1 MKKTGFIIA
10 VFLSLALVSSGQ
22 ETFKLPVRAVSDSFI
37 SLHISVKGT
46 PGTVIASGSSKGY
59 IEAELEIPCSAGEKK
74 TLEYYYHITRAGE
87 WAGRGKGSV
96 EMLFDTEAF
105 PERLLVVSQKEKD
118 VSSHRLFLF
127 SLNKRFFKGGEKGYL
142 IIQSADAVT
151 TSLPSDK
158 FNLTLKDVFPFSP
171 DSPDIELQTV
181 REQEG
186 LYSFNIPVIP
196 NSVYRLK
203 IVDAANNGEAPLG
216 DFLIGL
222 RTFDPNISIFTDRNR
237 TVFLQG
243 EKVEVNL
250 YLAGSGQFEGKIN
263 LAVDG
268 KILTEQAVSF
278 SKEKTVSFLLDT
290 SDFSHGTHILKATL
304 SNNAEA
310 TYPMEIVS
318 SVLASHLVRLDYHFF
333 ASLLQPVSNGLS
345 PAAIAQQAGLY
356 VDAVTEGG
364 SSYEIGDILFDK
376 RENIFSKED
385 RYRDIKGFIE
395 EHPLYLPKERTYNP
409 IKTYHLLEEILKNRA
424 SYFLRPSF
432 IRYLAHSIPEDENRR
447 YRHVQLLAQTFRNY
461 PSFAGL
467 NYHDDTYALGYGETG
482 WMDGRRAERMK
493 ALKQDF
499 EKETGKKP
507 EQDRKGWIDFINRLF
522 PSVYERYQK
531 GLKEVDKNYLGTSQ
545 LVPDA
550 GAADGFYIPLVY
562 RNLDAVTYLSY
573 SDHVGFPLQEA
584 FQGALYKAGLRDK
597 PVYSTQ
603 NGHMPTSLRFEAM
616 MQASTLCEGMG
627 FMDINGKLG
636 PYAIKDNWVLG
647 NGGDHYR
654 IPDGMRIAGRTVAEL
669 YKRYGDFFLKLNRG
683 EQTAIL
689 FSYTQAASERTGSA
703 TDHKYTV
710 FEAYSSLARS
720 HIPADI
726 ITEEEIS
733 SGGFERYKVIVLAG
747 LKVELP
753 ERVKTRLKE
762 FQKQGGVIFAD
773 SECSFQVNSVK
784 TLPVAFSSYGIHW
797 GGFDGNLEYRLFY
810 DVAVKKSPAIR
821 EAIGPFIEEM
831 FTCENPRVFL
841 FHRKAGSS
849 HYLFTF
855 HDTPPAFDWGL
866 PFDADAEEIWKDSKL
881 RNEYRA
887 YSNKYSGSDRLYQN
901 WMIPTVKEIRLK
913 GLEGYTVYDVLEG
926 KKIDVKDSVLNA
938 DFRRFEGRIYA
949 FLPDEIAGVNL
960 SVSGSLDCG
969 VNLTGKSGKEIEEP
983 VPVEVT
989 ITDREDNVVY
999 HIFRAS
1005 PFSERLPVQKTGT
1018 YTIKAKELFSG
1029 YFATGTFSVREDLEA
1044 KAQEVSDVVV
1054 FDRDA
1059 LNRFVQQKRK
1069 AVIYVGEEQHIPIAE
1084 KIKASFPGQA
1094 VIRKISST
1102 PVKDIPLKW
1111 KYDDEEISLKGELAE
1126 GKIIG
1131 RRQFLRDVKVGYP
1144 DPDPVFIIEDNVI
1157 LLGTPGQNLLM
1168 EEIFNSSLAVR
1179 TGSENYPGKGRG
1191 MVSYVWSPFYAHCD
1205 SILLFGSDEEG
1216 LGKAVRTFA
1225 DICNKGQDGT
1235 DIPAP
1240 PRLFQAGHQF
1250 TPAVQLSAVLKGKTE
1265 KGKDTASFIDEFSP
1279 GYTDGYISSLGC
1291 SDDGKTILAGTDA
1304 FGYNLFCLDE
1314 EGNILWKNKVRDYM
1328 IQGVGVSG
1336 GLTAAGIIHSD
1347 RRSAESSVFVYDR
1360 QGKFLWKESGFIR
1373 NALDQF
1379 VLLPEGRGVVV
1390 NKGDCLLALDKE
1402 HKQIWRYSPQLSE
1415 KEELRRLVISPD
1427 GKHILAGSWIIGNVG
1442 RGAFAHTLFLID
1454 AFTGEELW
1462 KKKGGTDTVAFGA
1475 DISHS
1480 SSVVTGSYEGSIS
1493 VFGVDGKKSFYKQ
1506 LIPEVKPEE
1515 ILKEFSLNGIYQL
1528 RVSES
1533 GRYIL
1538 VKRGAFDFN
1547 AYIINTV
1554 TGGIILL
1561 QAEGLIAGIDIYR
1574 DDMFAVG
1581 SFDRTVRVFDK
1592 SGRLLWKVDIGS
1604 AAELKFMPDGR
1615 LLAGTITGVLHCF
1628 GSDGKQ
1634 MWKTDLGEAGY
1645 MPELN
1650 EFLAGQPD
1658 VLLNR

>member
-22 ETFKLPVRAVSDSFI
+22 ETFTLPVRAVSDSFI

-96 EMLFDTEAF
+96 DVLLDTDEF

-318 SVLASHLVRLDYHFF
+318 SVLASHLVRLDYLFF

-1005 PFSERLPVQKTGT
+1005 PFSERLPVQKFLLQRIENVAHEIGHTVVEKGVMIWKLYNHGFVVRT
-1018 YTIKAKELFSG
+1018 NSVTIAFDMIRPSTRFENF
-1029 YFATGTFSVREDLEA
+1029 
-1044 KAQEVSDVVV
+1044 VSDTKTEIGHII
-1054 FDRDA
+1054 RECDA
-1059 LNRFVQQKRK
+1059 LFVSHWHDDHADPWVAQAFIDQGKPVVSPPDVWREEPFYEKVNHLARDGNKVHILPIQKGK
-1069 AVIYVGEEQHIPIAE
+1069 QELKVVIYP
-1084 KIKASFPGQA
+1084 
-1094 VIRKISST
+1094 
-1102 PVKDIPLKW
+1102 
-1111 KYDDEEISLKGELAE
+1111 
-1126 GKIIG
+1126 
-1131 RRQFLRDVKVGYP
+1131 
-1144 DPDPVFIIEDNVI
+1144 
-1157 LLGTPGQNLLM
+1157 
-1168 EEIFNSSLAVR
+1168 
-1179 TGSENYPGKGRG
+1179 
-1191 MVSYVWSPFYAHCD
+1191 
-1205 SILLFGSDEEG
+1205 
-1216 LGKAVRTFA
+1216 
-1225 DICNKGQDGT
+1225 
-1235 DIPAP
+1235 
-1240 PRLFQAGHQF
+1240 GHQGDYLNNIPVVY
-1250 TPAVQLSAVLKGKTE
+1250 TP
-1265 KGKDTASFIDEFSP
+1265 
-1279 GYTDGYISSLGC
+1279 DG
-1291 SDDGKTILAGTDA
+1291 
-1304 FGYNLFCLDE
+1304 FCLSHNGDQNY
-1314 EGNILWKNKVRDYM
+1314 GNMAQDTIWLFNIKDHHRINVLMYNSYM
-1328 IQGVGVSG
+1328 SSDWISG
-1336 GLTAAGIIHSD
+1336 FNPELVITGHENELGHGIHS
-1347 RRSAESSVFVYDR
+1347 RHPYWEMHQRLKSVPYSFVVMAWGEKYHYFS
-1360 QGKFLWKESGFIR
+1360 KK
-1373 NALDQF
+1373 
-1379 VLLPEGRGVVV
+1379 LL
-1390 NKGDCLLALDKE
+1390 
-1402 HKQIWRYSPQLSE
+1402 
-1415 KEELRRLVISPD
+1415 
-1427 GKHILAGSWIIGNVG
+1427 
-1442 RGAFAHTLFLID
+1442 
-1454 AFTGEELW
+1454 
-1462 KKKGGTDTVAFGA
+1462 
-1475 DISHS
+1475 
-1480 SSVVTGSYEGSIS
+1480 
-1493 VFGVDGKKSFYKQ
+1493 
-1506 LIPEVKPEE
+1506 
-1515 ILKEFSLNGIYQL
+1515 
-1528 RVSES
+1528 
-1533 GRYIL
+1533 
-1538 VKRGAFDFN
+1538 
-1547 AYIINTV
+1547 
-1554 TGGIILL
+1554 
-1561 QAEGLIAGIDIYR
+1561 
-1574 DDMFAVG
+1574 
-1581 SFDRTVRVFDK
+1581 
-1592 SGRLLWKVDIGS
+1592 
-1604 AAELKFMPDGR
+1604 
-1615 LLAGTITGVLHCF
+1615 
-1628 GSDGKQ
+1628 
-1634 MWKTDLGEAGY
+1634 
-1645 MPELN
+1645 
-1650 EFLAGQPD
+1650 
-1658 VLLNR
+1658 